1 MYIKITISLFSYF
14 ILMHYKLHYEL
25 KNASQKFQ
33 LLQFAIVNFKEREI
47 ETTHLLMHFE
57 ICLCECVWGVRGVLK
72 QITHTYKH
80 SIV

>member
-33 LLQFAIVNFKEREI
+33 LLQFAIVNFKERERDRDDAFI
-47 ETTHLLMHFE
+47 NAFRDLF
-57 ICLCECVWGVRGVLK
+57 V
-72 QITHTYKH
+72 
-80 SIV
+80 

>member
-33 LLQFAIVNFKEREI
+33 LLQFAIVNFKERE
-47 ETTHLLMHFE
+47 
-57 ICLCECVWGVRGVLK
+57 R
-72 QITHTYKH
+72 
-80 SIV
+80 

>member
-33 LLQFAIVNFKEREI
+33 LLQFAIVIFKERDRDDAFI
-47 ETTHLLMHFE
+47 NAFRDLF
-57 ICLCECVWGVRGVLK
+57 V
-72 QITHTYKH
+72 
-80 SIV
+80 